1 MTDYQRVLIDSIME
15 DMGDSIFEEFPNA
28 SIDSIGESFRAKLE
42 SRIVSYDNERREQYI
57 KALSESLPRLVSE
70 VI

>member
-1 MTDYQRVLIDSIME
+1 MTDYQTIFVDSLIEDINTIVPLTDNQFQHIM
-15 DMGDSIFEEFPNA
+15 DRI
-28 SIDSIGESFRAKLE
+28 E
-42 SRIVSYDNERREQYI
+42 SRIEAYDNERREQYI

>member
-1 MTDYQRVLIDSIME
+1 MTDYQTMFVDSIIE
-15 DMGDSIFEEFPNA
+15 DINTIAPLTDAQFQGIQEK
-28 SIDSIGESFRAKLE
+28 IE
-42 SRIVSYDNERREQYI
+42 SRIEAYDNERREQYI

>member
-1 MTDYQRVLIDSIME
+1 MTDYQRIFIDNVAYDI
-15 DMGDSIFEEFPNA
+15 DDIFCGHLGQHFDTIVDE
-28 SIDSIGESFRAKLE
+28 IKTKVE
-42 SRIVSYDNERREQYI
+42 SRIEAYDNERREQYI

>member
-1 MTDYQRVLIDSIME
+1 MTDYQRVLIDSIVE
-15 DMGDSIFEEFPNA
+15 DVLDSFEDGVFY
-28 SIDSIGESFRAKLE
+28 DGELYPKLE
-42 SRIVSYDNERREQYI
+42 SRIEAYDNERREQYI